1 MSNPRG
7 PRPAQRSPYAFPV
20 TTAPAPHTLQDLLRR
35 ALLAFDARALHT
47 GGEAGAHTAV
57 FLGDLA
63 ADILPAMDAAE
74 DEAAREELAEAYR
87 CLSLAG
93 ENPLRQSCTERE
105 AMVNIAVHALARAVL
120 RRDTGRTPS
129 EEEVHEL
136 LSSLWTASLLAWAQI
151 FPAHLDGGSPPC
163 ACGALGTRPLMAP
176 ATGA

>member
-1 MSNPRG
+1 M
-7 PRPAQRSPYAFPV
+7 
-20 TTAPAPHTLQDLLRR
+20 TTAPAQHALQDLLQR

-57 FLGDLA
+57 FLGYLA

-93 ENPLRQSCTERE
+93 ENPLRQGCTERE
-105 AMVNIAVHALARAVL
+105 AMVNIAVHALARALL

-129 EEEVHEL
+129 QEEVHEL
-136 LSSLWTASLLAWAQI
+136 LSGLWTASLLAWAQI
-151 FPAHLDGGSPPC
+151 FPAHLDGGSPSC
-163 ACGALGTRPLMAP
+163 ACGALGARPFLAP